1 MFIPALQK
9 IPSFHLISSC
19 GNFVERESFRIISGE
34 SPKTM
39 QKLYL
44 STKFPHQ
51 EIRSKYHI
59 FLFIRDFSSQSHFSQ
74 MPYNKLELLGRGYL
88 PKETFVNKELD
99 IFIGWWG
106 RRSNSCY
113 VLFNTDIVLKMLICL
128 LISWF
133 LPLTNVSN
141 VFRLASKTL
150 I

>member
-1 MFIPALQK
+1 MSFVYTCTAENTVISPNFLVCKFCGKGKFPHNFGQIAQNYAETVPFHKISAPGNSVK
-9 IPSFHLISSC
+9 IPSF
-19 GNFVERESFRIISGE
+19 
-34 SPKTM
+34 
-39 QKLYL
+39 
-44 STKFPHQ
+44 
-51 EIRSKYHI
+51 
-59 FLFIRDFSSQSHFSQ
+59 LFINDFSSQSHFSQ

-113 VLFNTDIVLKMLICL
+113 VLLKMLICL